1 MDAAGT
7 LELQWAQGYNGTSA
21 QYIDAKTLVHSC
33 GSTVKFI
40 DTETKQETVFPT
52 PGEGVGPLAVNSNF
66 GVFGFSEQCPQPR
79 IFVFQ
84 YPGFLQQAI
93 LKDEKGAQLE
103 YLSISFSAG
112 YHLATYSGVPD
123 HSIAVWNWREGT
135 ILCSQSVSH
144 PPPQASLTVSPSNWR
159 QLCLLG
165 EKHLSVWHVEQCNK
179 TFLLLSTKV
188 NLPAEDGTLPERE
201 NLNDAPIRQP
211 VHITGANTEIRMT
224 RAAIAGV
231 VGENA
236 ENLDV
241 GEDVKPRVKLV
252 SQCWSP
258 GGDIYVGCAGGQL
271 LKIEADTHKVK
282 VLLKPEM
289 GLLSRES
296 SAILPQA
303 AGSLE
308 DLHKGTSLTEGI
320 PEEPAAEESQ
330 QEAAEETKLQRGDS
344 VFLPEG
350 LREGSLNCI
359 TLHKNGLYAGGEDGT
374 LRLISLASKDSYLS
388 DVYKG
393 SSPITSLGFSADY
406 QHLAVGTSRGSVHM
420 YDPSAPGSAADL
432 LDVHFGD
439 MVGLAP
445 LGPGTKHC
453 VTCREDGEVQVWSV
467 EEPSLVTCIPI
478 GVQATSLVC
487 SPSAEVAAV
496 GTKSGHVY
504 FVDLSNL
511 QSPRIIYRHHMHQGP
526 VLHLMHDREGKV
538 LVSGSDD
545 GYVFVMDP
553 RPSTEF
559 KILGYIAVA
568 GEITS
573 VSVLNEGNSG
583 SGVKIV
589 VTSDPSP
596 QASPQ
601 APATQL
607 VKFDLSDA
615 VLKDPSSV
623 HGSTRCDFTDEGVQ
637 KQTWKL
643 SVPCYGA
650 CLAPGGLVY
659 ALAHNNKRL
668 QRFNLAQAN
677 GEDEENNHTLQPDE
691 EYPSHQLP
699 GGTVMLSTHQQWL
712 ASCSPDGRVAVRT
725 LQQIERWSEVVAHSF
740 ATGGVGWMRFSTDMQ
755 YLFTIGSKD
764 GALTCY
770 RWNFSQAGKTEASEA
785 MEFARGHNTKMH
797 SLRRL
802 EGASAATMPE
812 WSMVK
817 TVSHTDSRPDS
828 ATQREEKLKSRKEEA
843 MSKDEIFSTPTPT
856 PASDATWLENK
867 IQQAIRLESQQ
878 YSDLKK
884 DLRSQIRDMRRT
896 IHSMMAENAER
907 PDIEKLDRSEFNLD
921 TAEQKRMQADA
932 DSRVAALREEL
943 EFKMLALQYLRDL
956 IKRECWDS
964 MKVKGRNV
972 LAFHTNTDVSNYPL
986 RERTK
991 VEMDEVARVTRIRKI
1006 EIAELVAWKEISKTE
1021 AAFAVSRTP
1030 GPDDQFP
1037 DDASVLSDFDNN
1049 ARKEVV
1055 ELTTK
1060 ASTGQKTSQEEEL
1073 LDDEEGAEG
1082 KEAPSVTGSLA
1093 VDYGGDN
1100 EFYYSQFDL
1109 HTREQKINQ
1118 IVLLK
1123 DAIYRM
1129 KEAFNKQFESVSQMK
1144 QQEMVR
1150 IKERNAR
1157 ITKILSDLDQAE
1169 EAWQPALTIDE
1180 QPEKLLVVEDSEV
1193 KVEKYVS
1200 PEEQK
1205 VIDQQKKKEEER
1217 RLKEQGDNARERGLV
1232 DMMGGVLEVKK
1243 EDELKQD
1250 VPKPGFMA
1258 EGKPEAEWTEEEKK
1272 AVVDYEKKVK
1282 ELNEEREKYRKN
1294 LEAELKKLQTQN
1306 AEGSAS
1312 FDEALGQLFKRKV
1325 KTEMVINQEELKI
1338 VRMELL
1344 LLAEEELACRE
1355 EELYR
1360 LLDVKKTAKVEAAA
1374 RQQEARAA
1382 VEHFREEYENIV
1394 AEDKVMDRAF
1404 KKDFADVPAHL
1415 QDPLYKAF
1423 KRRPRVQRF
1432 RTQLDPATAAA
1443 NPFADRPPSARVSL
1457 HASQS
1462 LYTALDEFDGPA
1474 NIPDGIEPYVW
1485 QRLCETRRHKVEKE
1499 QQVKQKAL
1507 TLAEM
1512 NAFLQKRTEEDDR
1525 LMDEIDDLITLQNKL
1540 REDKMRW
1547 MLNLEVQ
1554 FLLKQGQVEVDSGPF
1569 IHDYSD
1575 SILLHRGVIEDLNSN
1590 IKTLGDAKLQIM
1602 VESKDFRKG
1611 IHQLEWE
1618 RRRMQMQKSDLDTKA
1633 RDIQMFRMTKDLQ
1646 VYLGDEDHSAMTAH
1660 QISVLEQTIASQTKN
1675 HEKRVE
1681 EYESQLKELK
1691 RTIRRMEEQNRG
1703 LDKELE
1709 ELNVSVFERKH
1720 INEVNADVRSD
1731 AAAEKRMA
1739 DIVQRR
1745 KLVDLAKAQAQEVA
1759 VLRAEVERLRMRTF
1773 PALVQVEH

>member
-1 MDAAGT
+1 R
-7 LELQWAQGYNGTSA
+7 WAQGYNGTSA
-21 QYIDAKTLVHSC
+21 QYIDAKTLVHAC

-40 DTETKQETVFPT
+40 DTESKQETVFPT

-66 GVFGFSEQCPQPR
+66 GVFGFSELCPQPR
-79 IFVFQ
+79 IFVYQ
-84 YPGFLQQAI
+84 YPGFLQQAV
-93 LKDEKGAQLE
+93 LKGTQIIYYSLYVYNQIYFIAIFPAKENQLS
-103 YLSISFSAG
+103 YL
-112 YHLATYSGVPD
+112 
-123 HSIAVWNWREGT
+123 NWHNGT

-144 PPPQASLTVSPSNWR
+144 PPPQASLTVSPTNWR

-165 EKHLSVWHVEQCNK
+165 EKHLSVWQVEQCNK
-179 TFLLLSTKV
+179 TFLLRSTKV

-201 NLNDAPIRQP
+201 NLNEAPIHRP
-211 VHITGANTEIRMT
+211 IHITGANTEIKMT

-236 ENLDV
+236 ENLD
-241 GEDVKPRVKLV
+241 
-252 SQCWSP
+252 
-258 GGDIYVGCAGGQL
+258 
-271 LKIEADTHKVK
+271 
-282 VLLKPEM
+282 
-289 GLLSRES
+289 
-296 SAILPQA
+296 
-303 AGSLE
+303 
-308 DLHKGTSLTEGI
+308 
-320 PEEPAAEESQ
+320 
-330 QEAAEETKLQRGDS
+330 
-344 VFLPEG
+344 
-350 LREGSLNCI
+350 
-359 TLHKNGLYAGGEDGT
+359 
-374 LRLISLASKDSYLS
+374 
-388 DVYKG
+388 
-393 SSPITSLGFSADY
+393 
-406 QHLAVGTSRGSVHM
+406 GSVHI
-420 YDPSAPGSAADL
+420 YDPGAPGSVADL
-432 LDVHFGD
+432 LDVHFGN

-467 EEPSLVTCIPI
+467 EEPSLVTCIPV

-487 SPSAEVAAV
+487 SPSTEVAAV

-538 LVSGSDD
+538 LVTGSDD

-559 KILGYIAVA
+559 KILGYIGIILSTANFKKSGLKPPFLLYCKIKPNAKVNEVTVILLHFSTAVA

-573 VSVLNEGNSG
+573 V
-583 SGVKIV
+583 
-589 VTSDPSP
+589 
-596 QASPQ
+596 
-601 APATQL
+601 
-607 VKFDLSDA
+607 
-615 VLKDPSSV
+615 
-623 HGSTRCDFTDEGVQ
+623 TRCDFTDEGVQ
-637 KQTWKL
+637 KQTWNL

-650 CLAPGGLVY
+650 CLAPGGLLY
-659 ALAHNNKRL
+659 ALAHNNKRM
-668 QRFNLAQAN
+668 QRFNLAQTK
-677 GEDEENNHTLQPDE
+677 GEDEENNHTLHPDE
-691 EYPSHQLP
+691 EYLSHQLP
-699 GGTVMLSTHQQWL
+699 GGTVLLTTHQQWL

-725 LQQIERWSEVVAHSF
+725 LQQIERWNEVVAHSF
-740 ATGGVGWMRFSTDMQ
+740 ATGGVRWMRFSTDMQ
-755 YLFTIGSKD
+755 YLFTIGRKD
-764 GALTCY
+764 GTLSCY
-770 RWNFSQAGKTEASEA
+770 KWNFSPAGKAEASEA

-817 TVSHTDSRPDS
+817 T
-828 ATQREEKLKSRKEEA
+828 
-843 MSKDEIFSTPTPT
+843 
-856 PASDATWLENK
+856 
-867 IQQAIRLESQQ
+867 AIRLESQQ
-878 YSDLKK
+878 FSELKK

-921 TAEQKRMQADA
+921 TAEQKRMQATA
-932 DSRVAALREEL
+932 DDRVAALREEL

-972 LAFHTNTDVSNYPL
+972 LAFHTSTDVSNYPL

-991 VEMDEVARVTRIRKI
+991 QEMDEVARVTRIRKI
-1006 EIAELVAWKEISKTE
+1006 ENAEL
-1021 AAFAVSRTP
+1021 AVGT
-1030 GPDDQFP
+1030 
-1037 DDASVLSDFDNN
+1037 LY
-1049 ARKEVV
+1049 
-1055 ELTTK
+1055 
-1060 ASTGQKTSQEEEL
+1060 QEEEL

-1100 EFYYSQFDL
+1100 EYYYSQFDL

-1123 DAIYRM
+1123 MGFYVMLFDAETSTSIGMSHHRVARSEEQ
-1129 KEAFNKQFESVSQMK
+1129 KNNRPLLRLLPDNPW
-1144 QQEMVR
+1144 EMGASDWPTPSGYMIMHVR
-1150 IKERNAR
+1150 
-1157 ITKILSDLDQAE
+1157 L
-1169 EAWQPALTIDE
+1169 
-1180 QPEKLLVVEDSEV
+1180 V

-1205 VIDQQKKKEEER
+1205 VIEQQKKKEEER

-1250 VPKPGFMA
+1250 IPKPGFVA

-1272 AVVDYEKKVK
+1272 AMVDYEKKVK
-1282 ELNEEREKYRKN
+1282 ELTEEREKYRKN

-1306 AEGSAS
+1306 SEGSAS

-1338 VRMELL
+1338 VRLELL
-1344 LLAEEELACRE
+1344 ILAEEELACRE

-1360 LLDVKKTAKVEAAA
+1360 LLDVKKAA
-1374 RQQEARAA
+1374 
-1382 VEHFREEYENIV
+1382 
-1394 AEDKVMDRAF
+1394 KVMDRAF

-1457 HASQS
+1457 HTTQS
-1462 LYTALDEFDGPA
+1462 LYMALDEFDGPA

-1485 QRLCETRRHKVEKE
+1485 QRLCETRRLKVEKE

-1525 LMDEIDDLITLQNKL
+1525 LMDDIDDLITLQNKL

-1660 QISVLEQTIASQTKN
+1660 QISVLEQTIASQSKN

-1681 EYESQLKELK
+1681 EFESQLKELR

-1703 LDKELE
+1703 LDRELE

-1720 INEVNADVRSD
+1720 INEVNGKPKTDVRSD

>member
-1 MDAAGT
+1 MDAMGT

-21 QYIDAKTLVHSC
+21 QYINAKTLVHAC
-33 GSTVKFI
+33 GSNVKFI

-52 PGEGVGPLAVNSNF
+52 PGEGVGPLTVNSNF
-66 GVFGFSEQCPQPR
+66 GVFGFSELCPQPR

-84 YPGFLQQAI
+84 YPNFLQQAV

-123 HSIAVWNWREGT
+123 HSIAVWNWYEGT
-135 ILCSQSVSH
+135 LLCSQSVSY
-144 PPPQASLTVSPSNWR
+144 PPPQASLTVSPTNWR

-179 TFLLLSTKV
+179 TSLILSTNV
-188 NLPAEDGTLPERE
+188 NLPAEDGTLPEHE
-201 NLNDAPIRQP
+201 NLNDAPIRRP
-211 VHITGANTEIRMT
+211 VHITGANTEIKMT

-241 GEDVKPRVKLV
+241 GEDVKPRVKLM

-271 LKIEADTHKVK
+271 MKIEADTQKVK
-282 VLLKPEM
+282 ILLKLEM

-296 SAILPQA
+296 SAILPQP

-308 DLHKGTSLTEGI
+308 SLHRGASLTEGI
-320 PEEPAAEESQ
+320 PEEPDAEESQ
-330 QEAAEETKLQRGDS
+330 QEVAEETKLQRGDS

-374 LRLISLASKDSYLS
+374 LRLISLASKDGHLS
-388 DVYKG
+388 DVCRV

-406 QHLAVGTSRGSVHM
+406 QHLAVGTSRGSVHI
-420 YDPSAPGSAADL
+420 YDPSAPGSATDL
-432 LDVHFGD
+432 LDVHFGN

-487 SPSAEVAAV
+487 SPSTEVAAV

-538 LVSGSDD
+538 LVTGSDD

-568 GEITS
+568 GEISS

-583 SGVKIV
+583 SGVKVV

-596 QASPQ
+596 QTRPQ

-615 VLKDPSSV
+615 VLKDPTSV

-643 SVPCYGA
+643 SVPCHGA

-659 ALAHNNKRL
+659 ALAHHNKRL
-668 QRFNLAQAN
+668 QRFNLVQTK
-677 GEDEENNHTLQPDE
+677 GENEENNYTLQPDE
-691 EYPSHQLP
+691 EYLSHQLP
-699 GGTVMLSTHQQWL
+699 GGSVMLSTHQQWL

-740 ATGGVGWMRFSTDMQ
+740 ATGGVGWMRISTDMQ
-755 YLFTIGSKD
+755 YLFTIGRKD
-764 GALTCY
+764 GTLTCY
-770 RWNFSQAGKTEASEA
+770 KWNFSPAGKTEASEA

-817 TVSHTDSRPDS
+817 IVSHSDSRPDS
-828 ATQREEKLKSRKEEA
+828 ATQWEEKLKNRKEEA
-843 MSKDEIFSTPTPT
+843 VSKDEIFTTPTPT
-856 PASDATWLENK
+856 PASDATWLESK

-884 DLRSQIRDMRRT
+884 ELRSQIRDMRRT

-932 DSRVAALREEL
+932 DDRVAALREEL

-991 VEMDEVARVTRIRKI
+991 QEADEVARVTRIRKI
-1006 EIAELVAWKEISKTE
+1006 EIAELA
-1021 AAFAVSRTP
+1021 
-1030 GPDDQFP
+1030 
-1037 DDASVLSDFDNN
+1037 
-1049 ARKEVV
+1049 ARKDVV
-1055 ELTTK
+1055 EVTTK
-1060 ASTGQKTSQEEEL
+1060 ASTGPKTTQEEEL
-1073 LDDEEGAEG
+1073 LDDDEGAEG

-1093 VDYGGDN
+1093 EGYGGDN
-1100 EFYYSQFDL
+1100 EYYYSQFDL

-1118 IVLLK
+1118 VVLLK

-1129 KEAFNKQFESVSQMK
+1129 KEAFNKQFESVAQMK

-1157 ITKILSDLDQAE
+1157 ITKILDDLDLAE
-1169 EAWQPALTIDE
+1169 AAWQPALTIDE

-1193 KVEKYVS
+1193 QVEKYVS

-1205 VIDQQKKKEEER
+1205 VIEQQKKKEEER
-1217 RLKEQGDNARERGLV
+1217 RLKEQGDNARERGLI

-1250 VPKPGFMA
+1250 IPKPTFMA
-1258 EGKPEAEWTEEEKK
+1258 DGKLETEWTEEEKK
-1272 AVVDYEKKVK
+1272 AAVDYEKKVK
-1282 ELNEEREKYRKN
+1282 ELAEEREKYRKN

-1338 VRMELL
+1338 VRLELL
-1344 LLAEEELACRE
+1344 ILAEEELACRE

-1360 LLDVKKTAKVEAAA
+1360 LLDVKKAAKVEAAA
-1374 RQQEARAA
+1374 RLQEARGA

-1415 QDPLYKAF
+1415 QDPLYRAF

-1457 HASQS
+1457 HSTQS
-1462 LYTALDEFDGPA
+1462 LYTALDEFDGPV

-1485 QRLCETRRHKVEKE
+1485 QRLCEARRNKVEKE

-1525 LMDEIDDLITLQNKL
+1525 LMDDIDDLITLQNKL

-1547 MLNLEVQ
+1547 ILNLEVQ

-1681 EYESQLKELK
+1681 EYENQLKELK

-1703 LDKELE
+1703 LDRELE

>member
-1 MDAAGT
+1 MDAMGT

-21 QYIDAKTLVHSC
+21 QYINAKTLVHAC
-33 GSTVKFI
+33 GSNVKFI

-52 PGEGVGPLAVNSNF
+52 PGEGVGPLTVNSNF
-66 GVFGFSEQCPQPR
+66 GVFGFSELCPQPR

-84 YPGFLQQAI
+84 YPNFLQQAV

-123 HSIAVWNWREGT
+123 HSIAVWNWYEGT
-135 ILCSQSVSH
+135 LLCSQSVSY
-144 PPPQASLTVSPSNWR
+144 PPPQASLTVSPTNWR

-179 TFLLLSTKV
+179 TSLILSTNV
-188 NLPAEDGTLPERE
+188 NLPAEDGTLPEHE
-201 NLNDAPIRQP
+201 NLNDAPIRRP
-211 VHITGANTEIRMT
+211 VHITGANTEIKMT

-241 GEDVKPRVKLV
+241 GEDVKPRVKLM

-271 LKIEADTHKVK
+271 MKIEADTQKVK
-282 VLLKPEM
+282 ILLKLEM

-296 SAILPQA
+296 SAILPQP

-308 DLHKGTSLTEGI
+308 SLHRGASLTEGI
-320 PEEPAAEESQ
+320 PEEPDAEESQ
-330 QEAAEETKLQRGDS
+330 QEVAEETKLQRGDS

-374 LRLISLASKDSYLS
+374 LRLISLASKDGHLS
-388 DVYKG
+388 DVCRV

-406 QHLAVGTSRGSVHM
+406 QHLAVGTSRGSVHI
-420 YDPSAPGSAADL
+420 YDPSAPGSATDL
-432 LDVHFGD
+432 LDVHFGN

-487 SPSAEVAAV
+487 SPSTEVAAV

-538 LVSGSDD
+538 LVTGSDD

-568 GEITS
+568 GEISS

-583 SGVKIV
+583 SGVKVV

-596 QASPQ
+596 QTRPQ

-615 VLKDPSSV
+615 VLKDPTSV

-643 SVPCYGA
+643 SVPCHGA

-659 ALAHNNKRL
+659 ALAHHNKRL
-668 QRFNLAQAN
+668 QRFNLVQTK
-677 GEDEENNHTLQPDE
+677 GENEENNYTLQPDE
-691 EYPSHQLP
+691 EYLSHQLP
-699 GGTVMLSTHQQWL
+699 GGSVMLSTHQQWL

-740 ATGGVGWMRFSTDMQ
+740 ATGGVGWMRISTDMQ
-755 YLFTIGSKD
+755 YLFTIGRKD
-764 GALTCY
+764 GTLTCY
-770 RWNFSQAGKTEASEA
+770 KWNFSPAGKTEASEA

-817 TVSHTDSRPDS
+817 IVSHSDSRPDS
-828 ATQREEKLKSRKEEA
+828 ATQWEEKLKNRKEEA
-843 MSKDEIFSTPTPT
+843 VSKDEIFTTPTPT
-856 PASDATWLENK
+856 PASDATWLESK

-884 DLRSQIRDMRRT
+884 ELRSQIRDMRRT

-932 DSRVAALREEL
+932 DDRVAALREEL

-991 VEMDEVARVTRIRKI
+991 QEADEVARVTRIRKI
-1006 EIAELVAWKEISKTE
+1006 EIAELAAWKEISKTE

-1030 GPDDQFP
+1030 GPDEQFP
-1037 DDASVLSDFDNN
+1037 DDASVISDFETN
-1049 ARKEVV
+1049 ARKDVV
-1055 ELTTK
+1055 EVTTK
-1060 ASTGQKTSQEEEL
+1060 ASTGPKTTQEEEL
-1073 LDDEEGAEG
+1073 LDDDEGAEG

-1093 VDYGGDN
+1093 EGYGGDN
-1100 EFYYSQFDL
+1100 EYYYSQFDL

-1118 IVLLK
+1118 VVLLK

-1129 KEAFNKQFESVSQMK
+1129 KEAFNKQFESVAQMK

-1157 ITKILSDLDQAE
+1157 ITKILDDLDLAE
-1169 EAWQPALTIDE
+1169 AAWQPALTIDE

-1193 KVEKYVS
+1193 QVEKYVS

-1205 VIDQQKKKEEER
+1205 VIEQQKKKEEER
-1217 RLKEQGDNARERGLV
+1217 RLKEQGDNARERGLI

-1250 VPKPGFMA
+1250 IPKPTFMA
-1258 EGKPEAEWTEEEKK
+1258 DGKLETEWTEEEKK
-1272 AVVDYEKKVK
+1272 AAVDYEKKVK
-1282 ELNEEREKYRKN
+1282 ELAEEREKYRKN

-1338 VRMELL
+1338 VRLELL
-1344 LLAEEELACRE
+1344 ILAEEELACRE

-1360 LLDVKKTAKVEAAA
+1360 LLDVKKAAKVEAAA
-1374 RQQEARAA
+1374 RLQEARGA

-1415 QDPLYKAF
+1415 QDPLYRAF

-1457 HASQS
+1457 HSTQS
-1462 LYTALDEFDGPA
+1462 LYTALDEFDGPV

-1485 QRLCETRRHKVEKE
+1485 QRLCEARRNKVEKE

-1525 LMDEIDDLITLQNKL
+1525 LMDDIDDLITLQNKL

-1547 MLNLEVQ
+1547 ILNLEVQ

-1681 EYESQLKELK
+1681 EYENQLKELK

-1703 LDKELE
+1703 LDRELE